1 MMHDVKQSKLMEE
14 LLKVSQSLP
23 KVGQIVSG
31 KIIEINRN
39 NIFIDLGSFGIGII
53 LLKEIRENPE
63 ILKELKIGQE
73 VNCLVLEPENE
84 KGYIELSLKEANK
97 ELSWESLEK
106 AKKDEQTLLAKVIQ
120 ANRGG
125 LLVEVL
131 GISGFVPV
139 SQLAARHYPRVEN
152 GDKSKILQ
160 ELNKFIGQELK
171 VKIID
176 LDPKDQLLI
185 LSEKILDQE
194 EIKKNLEY
202 FKIGEVFEGVVS
214 AITDFGAFV
223 KITPKKADILETE
236 GLIHI
241 SELDWQIVE
250 DPRQILKIGDKI
262 KVKVIGYQ
270 PDRLALSLKALK
282 KDPWQNLDKKYK
294 KDEIISGRVVKST
307 SYGFLVEIEKG
318 VYGLIGSFQPKT
330 KDLKIGEKYQ
340 FKILSFEPKLHK
352 MGLQLYDEK
361 SY

>member
-1 MMHDVKQSKLMEE
+1 MKTQLKQSKLMEE
-14 LLKVSQSLP
+14 LLKVSQGPP

-31 KIIEINRN
+31 KIIEMNRN
-39 NIFIDLGSFGIGII
+39 SIFIDLGSFGIGII
-53 LLKEIRENPE
+53 LPKEIRENPE

-84 KGYIELSLKEANK
+84 KGYVELSLKEANK
-97 ELSWESLEK
+97 ELSWKALEK
-106 AKKDEQTLLAKVIQ
+106 AKKDGQTLVAKVIS

-131 GISGFVPV
+131 GISGFLPV
-139 SQLAARHYPRVEN
+139 SQLSVCHYPRVEN

-160 ELNKFIGQELK
+160 ELNKFVGKELK
-171 VKIID
+171 IKIID
-176 LDPKDQLLI
+176 LDQKNQLLI

-202 FKIGEVFEGVVS
+202 FKIGEVFEGEVS
-214 AITDFGAFV
+214 AVTDFGAFV
-223 KITPKKADILETE
+223 KITPKKADIGEVE

-270 PDRLALSLKALK
+270 SDRLALSLKALK
-282 KDPWQNLDKKYK
+282 EDPWQNIAGKYK
-294 KDEIISGRVVKST
+294 KDEIVSGRVVKST
-307 SYGFLVEIEKG
+307 SYGFLIEIEKG
-318 VYGLIGSFQPKT
+318 VYGLVSSSKSKT
-330 KDLKIGEKYQ
+330 KDLKIGEEYQ

-352 MGLQLYDEK
+352 MTLSFLEK
-361 SY
+361 A